1 MEQLNA
7 DLAKHF
13 NTRLRKMI
21 VETGDIM
28 EIADID
34 GKEAT
39 TLIVIGL
46 MHEVMCGLIS
56 LELDEVEIL
65 RLTSKSYH
73 EIWRELRRAKELKKA
88 TAAKK

>member
-13 NTRLRKMI
+13 NTRLRKLI
-21 VETGDIM
+21 VEAGDIM

-46 MHEVMCGLIS
+46 MHEVMCGMIS
-56 LELDEVEIL
+56 LQLDEVEIL

-73 EIWRELRRAKELKKA
+73 EVWRALRRTEELKKA
-88 TAAKK
+88 TAKK